1 MSGGSLRGEFLHKL
15 PSSVLW
21 EFCRLMDGLSDLD
34 WTRFASAVLK
44 DQNDVRLCERTLRR
58 TDQVMNKWGNRNG
71 RVGELID
78 LLDALQLFK
87 QRDFILSRMTEV
99 NPPPPLPPPPPL
111 YQPGAL
117 PPADLSPAPLPGPAP
132 PPCDLL
138 SEVQPQKVQRRD
150 VIPPPPSLASCSTSA
165 VMCWPY
171 EEVHAGTRG
180 FSSALQVGEGGFGV
194 VYRACLK
201 NVDCA
206 VKRLRQD
213 GGMDW
218 TQLRRSFQTEV
229 EKLSKFR
236 HPNIVDLLGFSE
248 GGGSMCLIYSFME
261 NRSLEDQLHS
271 VSPSLTGLS
280 SGPGICL
287 HVCVFVFQGGV
298 LTWSQRV
305 SIVEGAAA
313 ALQFLH
319 CPPPGQEPLIHGD
332 VKSSNILLDR
342 HLEAKLSDFGLARY
356 VPPGLPSCSTTQTVS
371 VGKTATVRGT
381 LAYLPDEYVRKGEL
395 CTAVDVYSFGV
406 VLLEVLTGRPALE
419 KDQKTRDRYLKDLVV
434 EVEEG
439 PAAWRRQL
447 DRRLVTGGAAEPVGF
462 QEVVA
467 LACRCLNQQRKR
479 RPPMT
484 EGFDCLK
491 RVHNMVR
498 KAAPSS
504 SSSQPDPH
512 LRPPCSPD
520 HVDVLTYQLSQLGP
534 LEHSYPP
541 SSSSSSSSSSS
552 FSPHPLHSSSLPPLS
567 SIAGPCETD
576 ESRGFSQYDLRPQS
590 RCDCRSQSPSSTNP
604 APPSSQPP
612 PPIKHKPPF
621 QISSTGDCPGPSTP
635 TRSSS
640 GPDSGVVPAGLEG
653 FSPVGSLHAPP
664 LGPSN
669 GSAAGAQMW
678 EAKSECSSAS
688 VLMNS
693 SKRRLLEKTQQYME
707 GQIRTP
713 ELLSSQNLYE
723 ACGSADPGEPEESD
737 ELDYLQHS

>member
-1 MSGGSLRGEFLHKL
+1 MSGGALRGEFLHKL
-15 PSSVLW
+15 PPSVHW

-44 DQNDVRLCERTLRR
+44 DQNDVRLCERMMRR
-58 TDQVMNKWGNRNG
+58 TDWVMNQWGNRNG
-71 RVGELID
+71 RVGELLD

-87 QRDFILSRMTEV
+87 QRDVILACERPLTPQPPPAPHACLNLSSAGATEAT
-99 NPPPPLPPPPPL
+99 PPPPLPPPPRYESVL
-111 YQPGAL
+111 ASKGAEA
-117 PPADLSPAPLPGPAP
+117 PPIAALPGPAP
-132 PPCDLL
+132 PPRPLL
-138 SEVQPQKVQRRD
+138 SEIQPQEVQPSE
-150 VIPPPPSLASCSTSA
+150 VIPPPSSVAPCSATA

-213 GGMDW
+213 GVMDW

-271 VSPSLTGLS
+271 
-280 SGPGICL
+280 
-287 HVCVFVFQGGV
+287 GGS

-305 SIVEGAAA
+305 GVVAGAAE

-319 CPPPGQEPLIHGD
+319 SLPDPEPLIHGD

-342 HLEAKLSDFGLARY
+342 HMEAKLSDFGLARY
-356 VPPGLPSCSTTQTVS
+356 APPIPPGCSATHTAS
-371 VGKTATVRGT
+371 VGRTATVRGT
-381 LAYLPDEYVRKGEL
+381 LAYLPDEYVRKGKL

-406 VLLEVLTGRPALE
+406 VLLEVLTGRKALE
-419 KDQKTRDRYLKDLVV
+419 KDRTAGDRYLKDLVA
-434 EVEEG
+434 EVEEDPDG
-439 PAAWRRQL
+439 PGEAAWRRRL
-447 DRRLVTGGAAEPVGF
+447 DRRLVTGAAAEPAGF
-462 QEVVA
+462 QEVVGVA
-467 LACRCLNQQRKR
+467 RRCLSQLRKQ

-484 EGFDCLK
+484 EVFDCLR
-491 RVHNMVR
+491 RVRN
-498 KAAPSS
+498 SS
-504 SSSQPDPH
+504 SPQPDPR
-512 LRPPCSPD
+512 LRPPCSPE
-520 HVDVLTYQLSQLGP
+520 HVDVLSQQLSRLGP
-534 LEHSYPP
+534 LEHSYLPSQ

-552 FSPHPLHSSSLPPLS
+552 FSPHPLQSSSLPPLS

-576 ESRGFSQYDLRPQS
+576 ESRGFSQYDLRPPS
-590 RCDCRSQSPSSTNP
+590 RCDC
-604 APPSSQPP
+604 PPSSDPTNRES
-612 PPIKHKPPF
+612 
-621 QISSTGDCPGPSTP
+621 SSTGDSASRTSPEPHS
-635 TRSSS
+635 
-640 GPDSGVVPAGLEG
+640 GLEA
-653 FSPVGSLHAPP
+653 FSPVRSLQAPP
-664 LGPSN
+664 LGASN
-669 GSAAGAQMW
+669 RPGAQAW
-678 EAKSECSSAS
+678 EAEPS

-693 SKRRLLEKTQQYME
+693 SKLRLLEKTQQYEE
-707 GQIRTP
+707 GRIRTA
-713 ELLSSQNLYE
+713 ELLSSQNLYTTS
-723 ACGSADPGEPEESD
+723 GSADAGEPEESD

>member
-1 MSGGSLRGEFLHKL
+1 MSGDSLRGVFLHKL
-15 PSSVLW
+15 PPSVLV

-44 DQNDVRLCERTLRR
+44 DQNDVRLCERMMRR
-58 TDQVMNKWGNRNG
+58 TDWVMNQWGNRNG
-71 RVGELID
+71 RVGELLD

-87 QRDFILSRMTEV
+87 QRDVILACERPLTPQQPPVPYVCLNLSSAGVTEV
-99 NPPPPLPPPPPL
+99 TPPPPLPPPPQYKSVPAFK
-111 YQPGAL
+111 PAEA
-117 PPADLSPAPLPGPAP
+117 PPTADVCPAALPGPAP
-132 PPCDLL
+132 PPRTLL
-138 SEVQPQKVQRRD
+138 SKVQPQEVLRSD
-150 VIPPPPSLASCSTSA
+150 VVPPPSSLPPCSTSA

-180 FSSALQVGEGGFGV
+180 FSPALQVGEGGFGV

-213 GGMDW
+213 GVMDW

-261 NRSLEDQLHS
+261 NRSLEDQLH
-271 VSPSLTGLS
+271 G
-280 SGPGICL
+280 
-287 HVCVFVFQGGV
+287 GGV

-305 SIVEGAAA
+305 SVVAGAAA

-319 CPPPGQEPLIHGD
+319 FLPLGEEPLIHGD

-342 HLEAKLSDFGLARY
+342 HMEAKLSDFGLARY
-356 VPPGLPSCSTTQTVS
+356 APPSLPSCSATHTAS
-371 VGKTATVRGT
+371 VGRTATVRGT

-406 VLLEVLTGRPALE
+406 VLLEVLTGRKALE
-419 KDQKTRDRYLKDLVV
+419 KDRKTGDIYLKDLVV
-434 EVEEG
+434 EVEEEDPDG
-439 PAAWRRQL
+439 PGEAAWRRRL
-447 DRRLVTGGAAEPVGF
+447 DRRLVTGGAAEPAGF

-467 LACRCLNQQRKR
+467 LACQCLNRQRKR

-484 EGFDCLK
+484 EVFDCLR
-491 RVHNMVR
+491 RVHNMLR
-498 KAAPSS
+498 KAASS
-504 SSSQPDPH
+504 SSPQPDPR

-520 HVDVLTYQLSQLGP
+520 HVDVLSQQLSRLGP

-541 SSSSSSSSSSS
+541 SQSSSSSSSSS
-552 FSPHPLHSSSLPPLS
+552 FSPHPLQSSSLPHLS
-567 SIAGPCETD
+567 SITGPCETD
-576 ESRGFSQYDLRPQS
+576 ESRGFSQYDLHPRS
-590 RCDCRSQSPSSTNP
+590 RCDCSSNP
-604 APPSSQPP
+604 GPPSSHESPSQS
-612 PPIKHKPPF
+612 
-621 QISSTGDCPGPSTP
+621 SSTGDCP
-635 TRSSS
+635 RSSS
-640 GPDSGVVPAGLEG
+640 RTSSRTSSEPDSRLAPAGLEA
-653 FSPVGSLHAPP
+653 FSPVRSLQAPP

-669 GSAAGAQMW
+669 RPGAQEW
-678 EAKSECSSAS
+678 EAESECSSAS

-693 SKRRLLEKTQQYME
+693 SKRRLLEKTQQYKE
-707 GQIRTP
+707 GQIRTA
-713 ELLSSQNLYE
+713 ELLSSQNLYTTS
-723 ACGSADPGEPEESD
+723 GSADPGEPEESD

>member
-15 PSSVLW
+15 PPSVLW

-44 DQNDVRLCERTLRR
+44 DQNDVRLCERMLRR
-58 TDQVMNKWGNRNG
+58 TDQVMNQWGNRNG

-111 YQPGAL
+111 HQPV
-117 PPADLSPAPLPGPAP
+117 PRS
-132 PPCDLL
+132 
-138 SEVQPQKVQRRD
+138 D
-150 VIPPPPSLASCSTSA
+150 VVPPPPSLASCSTSA

-206 VKRLRQD
+206 VKRLRQVSHLLNP
-213 GGMDW
+213 GPV
-218 TQLRRSFQTEV
+218 RRSFQTEV

-248 GGGSMCLIYSFME
+248 GGGSMCLIYSFMD

-271 VSPSLTGLS
+271 
-280 SGPGICL
+280 
-287 HVCVFVFQGGV
+287 GGV

-313 ALQFLH
+313 ALQYLH

-356 VPPGLPSCSTTQTVS
+356 VPSCSTTQTVS

-419 KDQKTRDRYLKDLVV
+419 KDQKTSDRYLVRTQTCSCTVRTINIWTETHSNL
-434 EVEEG
+434 
-439 PAAWRRQL
+439 
-447 DRRLVTGGAAEPVGF
+447 PVGF

-467 LACRCLNQQRKR
+467 LACRCLNQQRKK

-484 EGFDCLK
+484 E
-491 RVHNMVR
+491 VR
-498 KAAPSS
+498 LLHMAPSLLPFSSPHLS
-504 SSSQPDPH
+504 SSPH
-512 LRPPCSPD
+512 

-541 SSSSSSSSSSS
+541 SSSSFSSSSSS
-552 FSPHPLHSSSLPPLS
+552 FSPHPLQSSSLPPLS

-604 APPSSQPP
+604 
-612 PPIKHKPPF
+612 
-621 QISSTGDCPGPSTP
+621 
-635 TRSSS
+635 
-640 GPDSGVVPAGLEG
+640 G
-653 FSPVGSLHAPP
+653 FSPVGSL
-664 LGPSN
+664 
-669 GSAAGAQMW
+669 
-678 EAKSECSSAS
+678 
-688 VLMNS
+688 
-693 SKRRLLEKTQQYME
+693 KRRLLEKTQQYME

-713 ELLSSQNLYE
+713 ELLSSQNLCKYHP
-723 ACGSADPGEPEESD
+723 AQVCCHGNFPSCMCGFCQLSSGGTTRCFLHPAGSFRLLHWSCFGFFSNGLCLCSVLTQMKHVVLQTLENQRRVMSWTTFSTADRF
-737 ELDYLQHS
+737 LLWLWA